1 MHRHASLCSIIVAS
15 AVVAACHR
23 PNAGGR
29 SIAVVA
35 DSSQAAALAIREF
48 RRLSHDSGAVV
59 VISFLRA
66 GDSVVIHLAPGGAP
80 GEMTWRPGGRFVV
93 RRGTVVAASL
103 IQ

>member
-1 MHRHASLCSIIVAS
+1 MAT
-15 AVVAACHR
+15 AVVAACHHTT
-23 PNAGGR
+23 AGGR
-29 SIAVVA
+29 SMAVVA

-48 RRLSHDSGAVV
+48 RRLSHDSGAVIV
-59 VISFLRA
+59 VTFLRA

-93 RRGTVVAASL
+93 RSGTVVAASL